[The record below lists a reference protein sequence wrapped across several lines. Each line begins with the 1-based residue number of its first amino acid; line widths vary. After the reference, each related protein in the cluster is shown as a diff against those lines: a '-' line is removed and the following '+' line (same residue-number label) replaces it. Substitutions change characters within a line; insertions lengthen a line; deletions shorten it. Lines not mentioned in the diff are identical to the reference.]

1 MLWELILEKLN
12 VSLSMVITVSLSE
25 KAQAMVKFGGA
36 LNIIGLIW
44 VSTHKST
51 GSTLAIKYGL
61 DLPLRACVV

>member
-1 MLWELILEKLN
+1 
-12 VSLSMVITVSLSE
+12 MVITVSISE

-36 LNIIGLIW
+36 FNILGLIR

-61 DLPLRACVV
+61 DPPLINTSEITSGIEEERA